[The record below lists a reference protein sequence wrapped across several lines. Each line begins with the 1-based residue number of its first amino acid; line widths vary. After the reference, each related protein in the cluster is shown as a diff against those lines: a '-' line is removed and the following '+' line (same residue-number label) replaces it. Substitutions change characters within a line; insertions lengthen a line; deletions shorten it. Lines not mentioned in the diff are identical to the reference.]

1 MCTDYILPLMH
12 RYCQIC
18 NSGDHKLPWEGKKKS
33 VRRMEGN
40 KDADASSETLGG
52 GNVFR
57 KKAFN
62 FYSRNWH
69 LSSLLYTIYN
79 AFHGK

>member
-1 MCTDYILPLMH
+1 
-12 RYCQIC
+12 
-18 NSGDHKLPWEGKKKS
+18 
-33 VRRMEGN
+33 MEGN

-69 LSSLLYTIYN
+69 LASLLYTIYN